1 MTINHKYDIKLKVA
15 DSSAVHLL
23 MRTVHLNLGTR
34 LVENDECPHSRDT
47 YKTNRKR
54 HQTSTS
60 HLQRRIHFIMSSI
73 AVPKDRLRTEKAN
86 PRGIPE
92 AKFIENV
99 KDLLPGAVTDADVE
113 LLLNELQVRLQQYRL
128 MEQSKTETLANLRV
142 KIPDITKT
150 LEMCQFL
157 KTQEEPIEA
166 NYELN
171 DTLYSRAEIQPTK
184 TVYLWLG
191 ANTMLEYPIDEAIEL
206 LDKRLKLANEN
217 KKITLDDL
225 EYLRSN
231 ITTIEVNTARVYN
244 WDVQRKRDLKKSG
257 AVAA

>member
-1 MTINHKYDIKLKVA
+1 MGIMIHARSICWG
-15 DSSAVHLL
+15 DSSAVHVL
-23 MRTVHLNLGTR
+23 MSHLNLGQDSWKMMSV
-34 LVENDECPHSRDT
+34 LNQPDT
-47 YKTNRKR
+47 FKANRKG

-60 HLQRRIHFIMSSI
+60 YLQKRIHFIMSST
-73 AVPKDRLRTEKAN
+73 AAPKDRLRTEKAN

-92 AKFIENV
+92 AKFIEDV
-99 KDLLPGAVTDADVE
+99 KDFLPGAVTDADVE

-128 MEQSKTETLANLRV
+128 MEQSKSETLANLRV

-217 KKITLDDL
+217 KKITLNDL

-257 AVAA
+257 AVAAQ